1 MKAIRELAMLC
12 MALGS
17 VAVQAE
23 GGLRVAPEEA
33 PWPRWQARVGM
44 DLAPPWRGSEL
55 SPSGGGLRSMKL
67 LGDVYLSGP
76 GFGDGQVQG
85 GLRATGGLLLGSR
98 SPLLGTASV
107 APLSVNVR
115 HSLLPPGRGDEAFDA
130 PPVGYLGIGY
140 SSLSLRGGWGFSADL
155 GVMTGSGLRPP
166 ETRSSLDEAVRELR
180 LRPVLQLGVSYAF

>member
-1 MKAIRELAMLC
+1 MEAIRKLAMLC

-17 VAVQAE
+17 MAVQAD

-33 PWPRWQARVGM
+33 PWPRWQARVGV
-44 DLAPPWRGSEL
+44 DLAPPWRNEL
-55 SPSGGGLRSMKL
+55 SPSSGLRSMKL

-98 SPLLGTASV
+98 SPLLGAASG
-107 APLSVNVR
+107 APLSLNVR
-115 HSLLPPGRGDEAFDA
+115 HSLLSPGRGDEAFDA

-140 SSLSLRGGWGFSADL
+140 SSLSQRGGWGFSADL

>member
-1 MKAIRELAMLC
+1 MKAIRDLAVLC

-17 VAVQAE
+17 MAAQAE
-23 GGLRVAPEEA
+23 GGLRVAPEQA
-33 PWPRWQARVGM
+33 PWPRWQARIGM
-44 DLAPPWRGSEL
+44 DQAAPWRGDLAPADS
-55 SPSGGGLRSMKL
+55 GLRSMKL

-76 GFGDGQVQG
+76 GFGAGQVVG

-98 SPLLGTASV
+98 SPLLGASPNG
-107 APLSVNVR
+107 APLSLSVTQ
-115 HSLLPPGRGDEAFDA
+115 SLLTPVRGEEASDV

-155 GVMTGSGLRPP
+155 GVMTGTGLRPP
-166 ETRSSLDEAVRELR
+166 ETRNLDDAVRELR

>member
-1 MKAIRELAMLC
+1 MKAIRDLAVLC

-17 VAVQAE
+17 MAAQAE
-23 GGLRVAPEEA
+23 GGLRVAPEQA
-33 PWPRWQARVGM
+33 PWPRWQARIGM
-44 DLAPPWRGSEL
+44 DQAAPWRGDLAPAGNGP
-55 SPSGGGLRSMKL
+55 RSMKL

-76 GFGDGQVQG
+76 GFGAGQVVG

-98 SPLLGTASV
+98 SPLLGASPNG
-107 APLSVNVR
+107 APLSLSVTQ
-115 HSLLPPGRGDEAFDA
+115 SLLTPVRGEEASDV

-155 GVMTGSGLRPP
+155 GVMTGTGLRPP
-166 ETRSSLDEAVRELR
+166 ETRNLDDAVRELR